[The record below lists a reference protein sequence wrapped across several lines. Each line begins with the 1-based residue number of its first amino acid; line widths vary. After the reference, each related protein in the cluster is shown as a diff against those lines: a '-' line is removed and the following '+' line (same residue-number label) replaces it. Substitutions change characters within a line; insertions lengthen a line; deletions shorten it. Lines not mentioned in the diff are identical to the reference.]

1 MLACSPAALADVS
14 EMVTQLHSSM
24 VKTENYQKLLE
35 LKKDLIGTDNLAAA
49 GRVSE
54 RDGE

>member
-35 LKKDLIGTDNLAAA
+35 LKKDLIGTENLAAA